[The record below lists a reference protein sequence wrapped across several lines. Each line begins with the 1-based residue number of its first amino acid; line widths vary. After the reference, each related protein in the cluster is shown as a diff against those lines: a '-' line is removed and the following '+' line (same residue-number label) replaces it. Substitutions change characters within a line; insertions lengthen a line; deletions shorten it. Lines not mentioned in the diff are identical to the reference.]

1 MFKVASGA
9 FLTIIKNNGYYST
22 IMLANPDRVVIIRTS
37 QEWSWQKR
45 KAKTMTKKQI
55 LKAVNKEI
63 KAKGYK
69 AISLTWVSSEWIK
82 YDGFL
87 KETVGKSW
95 RNGKLKLQNINGT
108 ALMDKSITVESNGS
122 WEIK

>member
-1 MFKVASGA
+1 
-9 FLTIIKNNGYYST
+9 
-22 IMLANPDRVVIIRTS
+22 
-37 QEWSWQKR
+37 
-45 KAKTMTKKQI
+45 MTKKQI

-63 KAKGYK
+63 KSKGYK